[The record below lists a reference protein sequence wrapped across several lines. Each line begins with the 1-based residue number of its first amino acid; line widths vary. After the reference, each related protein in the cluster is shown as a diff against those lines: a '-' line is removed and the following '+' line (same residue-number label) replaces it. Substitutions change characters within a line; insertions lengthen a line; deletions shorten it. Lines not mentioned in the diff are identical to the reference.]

1 MAEGPFGKLDV
12 ALRALRVKNGWTLE
26 EAGRRAKVDPGNLS
40 RYETGSLPTLLVL
53 GRILTAYETS
63 VSELGELLVS
73 AGDSTNDGASGK
85 TAEAGGALED
95 PFVAAVAGAL
105 QRLGFKRPGEKERQT
120 RDG

>member
-12 ALRALRVKNGWTLE
+12 ALRALRIKMGWTLE

-40 RYETGSLPTLLVL
+40 RYETGALPTLLVL

-63 VSELGELLVS
+63 VGKFAQLMAV
-73 AGDSTNDGASGK
+73 AGDPTKEEANGK
-85 TAEAGGALED
+85 AEADGPLED

-105 QRLGFKRPGEKERQT
+105 ERLGFKRPEEEKRNQ
-120 RDG
+120 DG